1 MPVPRVQDGLPNSD
15 FYLLA
20 GPDDG
25 LEDLSLL
32 SPLDPELVA
41 AELAELGFVDGHG
54 RPPAARQLPR
64 IDLELVRD
72 GHPRLALSTAT
83 YKRTLRLLDVE
94 ALDDLTTPS
103 RPRDRAAVRR
113 PRPPPQRPTPHR
125 RREPRRRRLA
135 DAVQGAPTHSGE
147 QHPVVEGYKQVDA
160 SDEERCTSP
169 RGQQQAPL
177 ALRRAGPHALVA
189 VAAAGW
195 LARPQ
200 PQGLR

>member
-32 SPLDPELVA
+32 RPLDPELVA

-94 ALDDLTTPS
+94 ALDDLTTPQG
-103 RPRDRAAVRR
+103 REIV
-113 PRPPPQRPTPHR
+113 QRFADLA
-125 RREPRRRRLA
+125 RRLNARLLTGAENLA
-135 DAVQGAPTHSGE
+135 D
-147 QHPVVEGYKQVDA
+147 DA
-160 SDEERCTSP
+160 
-169 RGQQQAPL
+169 
-177 ALRRAGPHALVA
+177 
-189 VAAAGW
+189 
-195 LARPQ
+195 
-200 PQGLR
+200 